1 MVKSR
6 KYSAGALLPDVVCV
20 HAHSPI
26 VYGHIFNLSDGLI
39 IRASMKAESCDRRGG
54 DSQTFASACTMFY
67 VKLAQLEQ

>member
-6 KYSAGALLPDVVCV
+6 KYSAGAEISVVCV

-26 VYGHIFNLSDGLI
+26 VYCRIFNLSDGLI

-54 DSQTFASACTMFY
+54 DSQTFTSACTMFY